1 MPNPRGYLHG
11 GVWATRGKL
20 TGRLSTSEH
29 PHCIEKEGLGDRAVL
44 PLDGRVNGVQVLAG
58 GTIPV
63 LEGFGVVPLQKT
75 QWPVPERKATSMNLG
90 LHCLYMREAASSSF
104 FLAARGVM
112 ARTKPKRI

>member
-1 MPNPRGYLHG
+1 MVPARGGLRN
-11 GVWATRGKL
+11 RGKL

-63 LEGFGVVPLQKT
+63 LEGFEL
-75 QWPVPERKATSMNLG
+75 
-90 LHCLYMREAASSSF
+90 
-104 FLAARGVM
+104 FLCKKLNGRS
-112 ARTKPKRI
+112 